1 MVWKS
6 EVLLEVVEVGKD
18 DICGWRVGRECSA
31 QGVLPFFGFCRT
43 YSTIHLKVQKN
54 FTKTFEIYTFAP
66 NLKRNTNTLIPNM
79 IQTYEK
85 ELSFQ
90 ADRRR
95 AGVELIKI
103 ISDLWYDKAIEM
115 VLFRNQL
122 INCNVSDII
131 NLHEYA
137 GEFVGKPI
145 SVFDSVE
152 IARAILT
159 SDLPPAKLDIG
170 KLTYEFST
178 GNHSDARRFVLDQ
191 LSGAKDYPNHKPK
204 DVVLY
209 GFGRIGR
216 LLARELMSKTGR
228 GNQLRLRA
236 IVTRDKND
244 ATSLEKRASL
254 LRYDSIHGD
263 FQGSVVA
270 DVANQALII
279 NGTTVHIITANGPE
293 DIDYTKYGI
302 NDALVI
308 DNTGAFTTQEALS
321 RHMTSGGV
329 SKVLLTAPGKGVPNI
344 VHGVNHTD
352 YNPDEV
358 DIFSAASCTTNAITP
373 ILKAVEDTLGVVKG
387 HLETIHAYTNDQNLV
402 DNMHK
407 KYRRGRAA
415 ALNMVITETGA
426 GSAVAKALP
435 SLAGKLTSNAIRV
448 PVPNG
453 SLVVL
458 NLEVEKPTSVEGI
471 NAIMKKY
478 ALEGDL
484 VEQIK
489 YSLNNELVS
498 SDIVGTNAPSIFDSN
513 ATIVSADGR
522 NIVLYVWYDNE
533 YGYSHQVVRLA
544 KYISKVRRYTYY

>member
-1 MVWKS
+1 MNNN
-6 EVLLEVVEVGKD
+6 VL
-18 DICGWRVGRECSA
+18 
-31 QGVLPFFGFCRT
+31 
-43 YSTIHLKVQKN
+43 
-54 FTKTFEIYTFAP
+54 
-66 NLKRNTNTLIPNM
+66 
-79 IQTYEK
+79 YEK

-90 ADRRR
+90 ADRRK
-95 AGVELIKI
+95 AGVEFIKI
-103 ISDLWYDKAIEM
+103 VSDLWYDKSIEL

-122 INCNVSDII
+122 IDTNVSDII

-137 GEFVGKPI
+137 GEFVQKPI
-145 SVFDSVE
+145 NVFDSVE
-152 IARAILT
+152 IANAIQAL
-159 SDLPPAKLDIG
+159 DLPPSRIDIG
-170 KLTYEFST
+170 KLTYEYHLEDDKY
-178 GNHSDARRFVLDQ
+178 NDATAFVIDKLKD
-191 LSGAKDYPNHKPK
+191 AKASKNIQPK
-204 DVVLY
+204 DVILY

-216 LLARELMSKTGR
+216 LLAREMMCKIGK

-236 IVTRDKND
+236 IVVRDKTD
-244 ATSLEKRASL
+244 ATLLEKRASL

-263 FQGSVVA
+263 FQGSVTA
-270 DVANQALII
+270 DPENNALII
-279 NGTTVHIITANGPE
+279 NGTTVHIISANSPE
-293 DIDYTKYGI
+293 DVDYTNYGI
-302 NDALVI
+302 ENALLI
-308 DNTGAFTTQEALS
+308 DNTGAFTTEEALR
-321 RHMTSGGV
+321 RHMSSPGV
-329 SKVLLTAPGKGVPNI
+329 EKVLLTAPGKGIPNI
-344 VHGVNHTD
+344 VYGVNHNEHSPED
-352 YNPDEV
+352 V

-458 NLEVEKPTSVEGI
+458 NLEVEKPTTVNEI
-471 NAIMKKY
+471 NEIMKHY
-478 ALEGDL
+478 ALEGEL

-489 YSLNNELVS
+489 YSMNNELVS
-498 SDIVGTNAPSIFDSN
+498 SDIVGTSQPAIYDSN
-513 ATIVSADGR
+513 ATIVSADGK

-533 YGYSHQVVRLA
+533 YGYSHQVIRLA
-544 KYISKVRRYTYY
+544 KYIAKVRRYTYY

>member
-1 MVWKS
+1 MKINQS
-6 EVLLEVVEVGKD
+6 L
-18 DICGWRVGRECSA
+18 
-31 QGVLPFFGFCRT
+31 
-43 YSTIHLKVQKN
+43 
-54 FTKTFEIYTFAP
+54 
-66 NLKRNTNTLIPNM
+66 
-79 IQTYEK
+79 YEK

-95 AGVELIKI
+95 AGVEFIKI
-103 ISDLWYDKAIEM
+103 ISDLWYDKSIEV

-122 INCNVSDII
+122 IDKNVSEIL

-145 SVFDSVE
+145 SIFDSVE
-152 IARAILT
+152 IAREML
-159 SDLPPAKLDIG
+159 SLDLPPSKLDIG
-170 KLTYEFST
+170 KLTFEYHLEDDKYRNTKS
-178 GNHSDARRFVLDQ
+178 FVIEKLKK
-191 LSGAKDYPNHKPK
+191 AKDSDTIKPK

-216 LLARELMSKTGR
+216 LLARELMSKTGK

-244 ATSLEKRASL
+244 ATILEKRASL
-254 LRYDSIHGD
+254 LRYDSVHGD
-263 FQGSVVA
+263 FQGSVTA
-270 DVANQALII
+270 DAKNNALII
-279 NGTTVHIITANGPE
+279 NGTTVHMISANGPE
-293 DIDYTKYGI
+293 DIDYTQFGI
-302 NDALVI
+302 EEALVI
-308 DNTGAFTTQEALS
+308 DNTGAFTTEEALK
-321 RHMTSGGV
+321 RHLVSKGT
-329 SKVLLTAPGKGVPNI
+329 SKVLLTAPGKGIPNI
-344 VHGVNHTD
+344 VYGVNHNEH
-352 YNPDEV
+352 NPDKV

-402 DNMHK
+402 DNMHN

-458 NLEVEKPTSVEGI
+458 NLEVGKETSVEEI
-471 NAIMKKY
+471 NNIMKTY
-478 ALEGDL
+478 ALEGEL

-498 SDIVGTNAPSIFDSN
+498 SDIVGTNAPSIYDSN
-513 ATIVSADGR
+513 ATIVSVDGK

-533 YGYSHQVVRLA
+533 FGYSHQVIRLA
-544 KYISKVRRYTYY
+544 KYIAKVRRYNYY